1 MTWEVPAYFDAD
13 NFDHNECMVGEAGCG
28 RLVAFMRTLRE
39 KYMWTS
45 RSEDTGRT
53 WSKLVQSDLS
63 AECPWILSHSSGAL
77 LLASRGHGTY
87 LQSSI
92 DGGQTWGDTYRLSPA
107 AAMIGMVEMG
117 DGRVMIVMH
126 EGYRIPGY
134 IRGQFFRVATEGSIA
149 IA

>member
-1 MTWEVPAYFDAD
+1 MTLNTNGIASDV
-13 NFDHNECMVGEAGCG
+13 
-28 RLVAFMRTLRE
+28 
-39 KYMWTS
+39 
-45 RSEDTGRT
+45 TGKR
-53 WSKLVQSDLS
+53 
-63 AECPWILSHSSGAL
+63 ILITGGASGIGAASAL

-92 DGGQTWGDTYRLSPA
+92 DGGQTWGNTYRLSPA